1 MKLKLINEV
10 RQMYGLPL
18 QDKVFFTKEEAEVI
32 FNTLGVSGT
41 FKNFEYGFEAIPGWR
56 TQNTVNNHCNI
67 GNLANLLKQ
76 FVKKEEKESLRVLVD
91 LMPKALINKT
101 QSIYMVDN
109 KLILELR

>member
-10 RQMYGLPL
+10 REMYGLPK
-18 QDKVFFTKEEAEVI
+18 QDKVFFTKQEAEII
-32 FNTLGVSGT
+32 FNTLGIAGT
-41 FKNFEYGFEAIPGWR
+41 FKNFEAGFEAIPGWR
-56 TQNTVNNHCNI
+56 TQTTVNNHCNTI
-67 GNLANLLKQ
+67 NLTNLLKQ
-76 FVKKEEKESLRVLVD
+76 FVKKEEKESLRLLVD